1 LRDKTL
7 YIRPHICAPAE
18 DNLMSF
24 LTRLLGK
31 KNEAG
36 GKEPYKWKDQEL
48 GIYFTPKPNDP
59 IWKPVTPRTAELIQ
73 QGFLEIYGRTELKKY
88 SDTNK
93 LPQHVINTI
102 REVANEVGEKNNLNP
117 AFRILISHQY
127 VDADQ
132 LVRQMYK
139 TRWVAFMV
147 ERSQYAPPPESY
159 MKYIKSQYFSGDE

>member
-1 LRDKTL
+1 V
-7 YIRPHICAPAE
+7 E
-18 DNLMSF
+18 DEVMSF

-31 KNEAG
+31 KDKAAPE
-36 GKEPYKWKDQEL
+36 ESYEWKDHEL

-59 IWKPVTPRTAELIQ
+59 VWKAVMPRTAELIQ
-73 QGFLEIYGRTELKKY
+73 QGFLEIYERAELEKY

-93 LPQHVINTI
+93 LPQQVIDTI
-102 REVANEVGEKNNLNP
+102 REVANAVGEKNNLNP
-117 AFRILISHQY
+117 AFIILISHQY

-132 LVRQMYK
+132 LMRQMYK

-159 MKYIKSQYFSGDE
+159 MNYIKSQYFSGDE